1 MMKSNMTNLGSIT
14 EDKLPI
20 KYILGI
26 ESEFETYPDAFDIV
40 YSYILKVKKNPERY
54 KGTFTKHGLITWEF
68 PGCSIENINNGLQRA
83 IELGLLECTNKTE
96 DKEAYKIILNPF
108 A

>member
-1 MMKSNMTNLGSIT
+1 MNNLGSIS

-26 ESEFETYPDAFDIV
+26 EGEFETYPDAFDIV
-40 YSYILKVKKNPERY
+40 YTQVLRIKKTPDRY
-54 KGTFTKHGLITWEF
+54 KGTFTKHALLTYEF
-68 PGCSIENINNGLQRA
+68 PDCSLDNINNGIQRA

-96 DKEAYKIILNPF
+96 EKEAYKIILNPF

>member
-1 MMKSNMTNLGSIT
+1 MSEIYELV

-26 ESEFETYPDAFDIV
+26 EQEFESYPDAFDIV
-40 YSYILKVKKNPERY
+40 YIYIQRARRNPERY
-54 KGTFTKHGLITWEF
+54 KDTFTKYALIKYEAAGFPESNIEAGLKH
-68 PGCSIENINNGLQRA
+68 A
-83 IELGLLECTNKTE
+83 IELGLIECTCETP
-96 DKEAYKIILNPF
+96 DKESYKIILNPF

>member
-1 MMKSNMTNLGSIT
+1 MKINMSQIYDLT

-26 ESEFETYPDAFDIV
+26 QEEFDSYPDAFDIV
-40 YSYILKVKKNPERY
+40 YIYIQRARKNPERY
-54 KGTFTKHGLITWEF
+54 KDTFSKHALITYEAA
-68 PGCSIENINNGLQRA
+68 GAKEENIEAGLKHA
-83 IELGLLECTNKTE
+83 IELGLIECTCETE
-96 DKEAYKIILNPF
+96 GKETYRIILNPF

>member
-1 MMKSNMTNLGSIT
+1 MSEIYELL

-26 ESEFETYPDAFDIV
+26 EQEFESYPDAFDIV
-40 YSYILKVKKNPERY
+40 YIYIQRARRNPERY
-54 KGTFTKHGLITWEF
+54 KDTFTKHALIKYEAAGF
-68 PGCSIENINNGLQRA
+68 PEENIEAGLKHA
-83 IELGLLECTNKTE
+83 IELGLIECTCETLG
-96 DKEAYKIILNPF
+96 KESYKIILNPF

>member
-1 MMKSNMTNLGSIT
+1 MNQLDELI

-26 ESEFETYPDAFDIV
+26 EKEFETYPDAFDIV
-40 YSYILKVKKNPERY
+40 YAYILKIKKNPERY

-68 PGCSIENINNGLQRA
+68 PGCSIDNIDNGLKKA
-83 IELGLLECTNKTE
+83 IELGLLECTNETE

-108 A
+108 S